1 MTWLI
6 VLEFPRPPK
15 GLSANDRTP
24 WPVKHRATQDV
35 RRVVALKCRHIPRQE
50 RVSVRV
56 TWVVGDRRRRD
67 EDNLAPF
74 TKAIYDGIGA
84 DRGIS
89 AGVVADDAP
98 EFMVKQAPIIRYE
111 KGCTPHFE
119 VLIEAVSS

>member
-6 VLEFPRPPK
+6 NLELTRAPA
-15 GLSANDRTP
+15 GLSANDRPNRWAKSRSTKQ
-24 WPVKHRATQDV
+24 VRELLATEC
-35 RRVVALKCRHIPRQE
+35 AHIPKQE
-50 RVSVRV
+50 RISVQV

-84 DRGIS
+84 DKGIS
-89 AGVVADDAP
+89 ANVVPDDAP
-98 EFMVKQAPIIRYE
+98 EFMVKLAPVIRYE

-119 VLIEAVSS
+119 VLITPLT